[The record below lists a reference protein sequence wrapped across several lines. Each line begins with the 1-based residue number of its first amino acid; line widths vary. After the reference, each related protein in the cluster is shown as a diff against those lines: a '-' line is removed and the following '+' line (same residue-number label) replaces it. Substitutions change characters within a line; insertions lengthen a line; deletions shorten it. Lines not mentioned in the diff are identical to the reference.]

1 VTGVSVS
8 GLQKIISK
16 LYDRSSSKDMIQSK
30 EVLSNRL
37 MYAAAQGVYTFKLF
51 IYYLFIC
58 LFIFLFFN
66 MFPNSMNASI
76 STVPLICYLQKFQIV
91 VFFPN
96 IIIGTQFHS
105 PHFLWKIF
113 IVVSCI
119 HRVSVITF
127 LWKFFIVVGFLLCA
141 LLEVRK
147 PQYNI
152 PAAAAMAKHSVSL
165 TSNAAAAQS
174 LLLPEEI
181 RQKYTPAYMY

>member
-1 VTGVSVS
+1 
-8 GLQKIISK
+8 
-16 LYDRSSSKDMIQSK
+16 MIQSK

-51 IYYLFIC
+51 VYYLFIYLYFYLSC
-58 LFIFLFFN
+58 CGQHIFFN
-66 MFPNSMNASI
+66 MLPNSMNASI

-119 HRVSVITF
+119 HTVSVTTF

-181 RQKYTPAYMY
+181 RQKYAPAYMY